1 MFSKRASIAISAAI
15 SAPFLLVACATP
27 GTENAT
33 EKFAQATLLD
43 ASGKRIGEATLI
55 ANGGAIQ
62 LAAEVAGLSPGDHGI
77 HLHTTGKC
85 DAPGFT
91 TAGGHLNPS
100 AHKHGMMNAAGPH
113 MGDLPNITVK
123 PDGTG
128 SILTD
133 LTGQSEDLRAAI
145 FDADG
150 SAIVVHAG
158 PDDYKTD
165 PAGNSGGRIAC
176 GVLAV
181 ITP

>member
-1 MFSKRASIAISAAI
+1 MLSKHASITIF
-15 SAPFLLVACATP
+15 APLFLAACATP
-27 GTENAT
+27 GAENTT
-33 EKFAQATLLD
+33 EKFAHATLLD

-55 ANGGAIQ
+55 ANGTAIR
-62 LAAEVAGLSPGDHGI
+62 LAAEVENLSPGDHGI

-100 AHKHGMMNAAGPH
+100 VRKHGTMNPAGPH
-113 MGDLPNITVK
+113 MGDLPNIAVK

-128 SILTD
+128 SILTP

-181 ITP
+181 IIP